1 MVRDGKDRSEIFLE
15 GGRLCREA
23 IESNI
28 PITQGFY
35 ETRFAEQQRGAEM
48 ISTLNSQGVELFETN
63 ARAFASLADTESPQ
77 GLILLAQRPNYS
89 ADNLAVA
96 DRPPLLVIAHRL
108 NNPSNAGAIMRT
120 AEAAGA
126 TGIITTNATTDL
138 YSTKSVRA
146 SMGSALRLPIWQ
158 GAGFEE
164 ALAFCQSRS
173 IQVLAT
179 GPRGSNDHTSVDWR
193 LPSAFVIG
201 PEAEGLS
208 DDEIETVG
216 RNITIPMTPP
226 VESLNAAVAASI
238 VLYEAFRQ
246 RSFGSQADT
255 LLSE

>member
-1 MVRDGKDRSEIFLE
+1 
-15 GGRLCREA
+15 
-23 IESNI
+23 
-28 PITQGFY
+28 
-35 ETRFAEQQRGAEM
+35 
-48 ISTLNSQGVELFETN
+48 
-63 ARAFASLADTESPQ
+63 
-77 GLILLAQRPNYS
+77 
-89 ADNLAVA
+89 
-96 DRPPLLVIAHRL
+96 
-108 NNPSNAGAIMRT
+108 
-120 AEAAGA
+120 
-126 TGIITTNATTDL
+126 
-138 YSTKSVRA
+138 
-146 SMGSALRLPIWQ
+146 MGSALRLPIWQ

-216 RNITIPMTPP
+216 RSITIPMTPP
-226 VESLNAAVAASI
+226 VESLNVAVATSI